1 MTRRT
6 KNVLL
11 LVLVAA
17 MINLPLIHS
26 TWQNYRINST
36 GTDVR
41 AEVTDDRVVEDQYFI
56 EFKVPAD
63 GEREEITGFSRV
75 TESAY
80 DRAVSTR
87 EIQVRLMPDN
97 PALYNVEGEVTSRV
111 GLVITL
117 LADLFLALMV
127 LLLVRFGPRLR
138 PVLVLLATEDLT
150 RCPPG
155 SVLDRIDGD
164 NYVVCG
170 EVTSIEDDEI
180 MLDLGDRQVKVILDG
195 HVNPAGYEQPVRATG
210 RMIA

>member
-1 MTRRT
+1 MSRRT

-11 LVLVAA
+11 VVLVAA

-26 TWQNYRINST
+26 TWQNHQIET
-36 GTDVR
+36 DGTNVR
-41 AEVTDDRVVEDQYFI
+41 AEVTDDGVVEDRYFV
-56 EFKVPAD
+56 EFTVPAE
-63 GEREEITGFSRV
+63 GEREELSGVAQV
-75 TESAY
+75 TEDAY

-87 EIQVRLMPDN
+87 EIEVRLLPDN
-97 PALYNVEGEVTSRV
+97 PAVYNVEGQVSSRL

-127 LLLVRFGPRLR
+127 LLLMRFGPRLR

-155 SVLDRIDGD
+155 SVLDRIEGD
-164 NYVVCG
+164 MYVVCG
-170 EVTSIEDDEI
+170 EVTAIADDEV
-180 MLDLGDRQVKVILDG
+180 MLDLGDRRVKVLLDG
-195 HVNPAGYEQPVRATG
+195 HRNPAGYEQPVRATG